1 MPPGR
6 WYGVPAAQA
15 QAPRERGRLLT
26 VKKEE
31 EEEDEG
37 CASVHTAR
45 PQTLNRPGQELFRQ
59 LFRQLRY
66 HESSSAL
73 ETLGRLRELCRWWL
87 RPDILSKA
95 QILEL
100 LVLEQFLSILPG
112 ELRTWVQLYQ
122 PESAEEAVVVLEE
135 LQRDLGGSRQRNP
148 GLDPSPAVHWMGTAA
163 LQPPQT
169 WPPVSPLGSGSA
181 PGPQLEPPC
190 AVGVRDCLA
199 GPPDPPAALV
209 PSLSQREG
217 SPGDQATATRSLM
230 PEPQEAATFKDVEV
244 TFSQDE
250 WGCLDSTQRNLYRDV
265 MLENYGNAASLAI
278 SCSKPALISW
288 LEAREPWGLDVQTA
302 QTKQLPGSGP
312 TGGEVQMKTNKLVF
326 KQEPVEDADIEDPVA
341 ARCPVTSVPEGAGPR
356 KSLEQQSWLMK
367 HYVRFKKEESD
378 FSPTAGTELE
388 ASGRS
393 DTPDLKHVVYLRVS
407 RKKRSR
413 IQGRDRHLRKSSH
426 HYDYKKRGK
435 GHRHAVG
442 SFSLHQRIHAGL
454 AGSEKEA
461 CGKGFGL
468 GAAHPHEQGLF
479 PVGTSYRCQDC
490 GRTFRRSS
498 HLEYHQRLHS
508 QEKPFKCRVCEK
520 AFRWSSNCIRHEKI
534 HTGVKPYKCGSC
546 DKAFQ
551 RMSAY
556 RLHQETHT
564 KQKVESNQCEEALT
578 YASELD
584 PHLRDQTGE
593 KPFDCSQCRKSFH
606 CKSYVLEHQRIH
618 TQEKPYKCARCRK
631 TFRWR
636 SNFTRHVRLHQD
648 EEEFC
653 APGPCQDN
661 DSQKDFHQLQ
671 GPGPPIVENT
681 FLCQQCGKTFTQKKT
696 LLEHQRIHTG
706 ETPYQCSECGK
717 RFTYRSAFAVHKKKH
732 AIKRKP
738 EGSPSFSQ
746 NSALQVPQ
754 SSRPPEE
761 PHKCSQCGKAFR
773 NHSFLLIHQRVH
785 TREKPYKCRECGKA
799 FRWSSNLYRHQ
810 RRHSVHRQHEDHQRD
825 APPHLSRKALTDQK
839 PFWCQECG
847 KSFTRKRSLLDHKG
861 IHSGEKRY
869 KCNVCGKSYD
879 RNYRLVNHQR
889 IHTSERAFK
898 YQWTAKEFLGR
909 HMLSVHQRKHPRV
922 TQSECSSSG
931 LSSFQ
936 DTGLSVQ
943 ELKPSEEKPR
953 EDAEEPCDQRS
964 VFTGL
969 QDTRPGNKCH
979 RCSICGKAFSKG
991 SLLINHK
998 RFHTRERPFK
1008 CRVCGKTFRWSSNLA
1023 RHMKNHIRE

>member
-1 MPPGR
+1 MWRPAPRKHTLEDDKGGYLAPGHSR
-6 WYGVPAAQA
+6 MQCAHQWLQTVLGTGTTPSSLSSVGKRCHLNLEGDFRLLPVTCGVPADGRVQHGAEKTPGGSWFAHGQTERSD
-15 QAPRERGRLLT
+15 APRP
-26 VKKEE
+26 V
-31 EEEDEG
+31 
-37 CASVHTAR
+37 
-45 PQTLNRPGQELFRQ
+45 
-59 LFRQLRY
+59 
-66 HESSSAL
+66 
-73 ETLGRLRELCRWWL
+73 
-87 RPDILSKA
+87 
-95 QILEL
+95 
-100 LVLEQFLSILPG
+100 
-112 ELRTWVQLYQ
+112 
-122 PESAEEAVVVLEE
+122 
-135 LQRDLGGSRQRNP
+135 NP
-148 GLDPSPAVHWMGTAA
+148 GLGPSPAVHWMGTAA
-163 LQPPQT
+163 LQSSQT
-169 WPPVSPLGSGSA
+169 WPPVSPLRSGSA

-190 AVGVRDCLA
+190 AVGVRDFLA
-199 GPPDPPAALV
+199 GPPDTPALV

-217 SPGDQATATRSLM
+217 SPGDRATATRSLT
-230 PEPQEAATFKDVEV
+230 PELPEATTFKDVEV

-265 MLENYGNAASLAI
+265 MLENYGNAASLAG

-288 LEAREPWGLDVQTA
+288 LEAREPWGLKVQTA
-302 QTKQLPGSGP
+302 QSKRLPGSTP
-312 TGGEVQMKTNKLVF
+312 TGGELQMKSNKLVL
-326 KQEPVEDADIEDPVA
+326 KQEPVEDADADDAVSA
-341 ARCPVTSVPEGAGPR
+341 KSPVTSVPEGAGPGA
-356 KSLEQQSWLMK
+356 SLEQQRWLTK
-367 HYVRFKKEESD
+367 RCVSLKKEECD
-378 FSPTAGTELE
+378 FSPTAGRELDMSE
-388 ASGRS
+388 RS
-393 DTPDLKHVVYLRVS
+393 DTPDLKHVAYLRVS
-407 RKKRSR
+407 RKKRSL
-413 IQGRDRHLRKSSH
+413 IHGCERHLRKSSH

-435 GHRHAVG
+435 GRRHAVG
-442 SFSLHQRIHAGL
+442 GFSLHQRIHSGL
-454 AGSEKEA
+454 MGSEKDA

-479 PVGTSYRCQDC
+479 AVGTSYRCRDC
-490 GRTFRRSS
+490 GRTFKRSS

-551 RMSAY
+551 RMSAF

-564 KQKVESNQCEEALT
+564 KQKVESTQCEEALA
-578 YASELD
+578 YGSELE
-584 PHLRDQTGE
+584 PHLRDQGGE
-593 KPFDCSQCRKSFH
+593 KLFDCSQCRKSFH

-648 EEEFC
+648 EELC
-653 APGPCQDN
+653 APGLRQGDVAR
-661 DSQKDFHQLQ
+661 KDCREPQ
-671 GPGPPIVENT
+671 GPPVGENT

-696 LLEHQRIHTG
+696 LLEHQRVHTG
-706 ETPYQCSECGK
+706 ETPYQCGECGK
-717 RFTYRSAFAVHKKKH
+717 RFTYRSAFIVHKKKH
-732 AIKRKP
+732 ATKRKP
-738 EGSPSFSQ
+738 EGGPSFSQ
-746 NSALQVPQ
+746 DGVCQVPQ

-810 RRHSVHRQHEDHQRD
+810 RKHSARRQHEDHPRD
-825 APPHLSRKALTDQK
+825 VPPPLSPKVLTDQK

-847 KSFTRKRSLLDHKG
+847 KTFTRKRSLLDHKG

-869 KCNVCGKSYD
+869 KCSVCGKSYD

-889 IHTSERAFK
+889 VHASERPFK
-898 YQWTAKEFLGR
+898 YQWTGKEFLGR
-909 HMLSVHQRKHPRV
+909 HALSVHQRRQPRV

-936 DTGLSVQ
+936 DTGLSAQ
-943 ELKPSEEKPR
+943 ELTPGEEKPLG
-953 EDAEEPCDQRS
+953 DAEEPCDQRS
-964 VFTGL
+964 ALSGP
-969 QDTRPGNKCH
+969 QDAAPGKKCH
-979 RCSICGKAFSKG
+979 RCNLCGKAFSKG
-991 SLLINHK
+991 SLLLSHK

-1023 RHMKNHIRE
+1023 RHMKNHIQE